1 MKKILIIGK
10 KSFLGSNLKMHLSK
24 SYKIHNYS
32 YEKIIYKN
40 EEFFNDYSHVIN
52 TSIHRNYIQ
61 KKYDIKYDLD
71 RNFIQKFKK
80 LNFFYV
86 FFNSRK
92 IYFPKE
98 NIKETSLILPI
109 NDYAKNKNITEKF
122 LIKKINN
129 KLISLRI
136 SNVIGKRRY
145 TNMRN
150 NHKLF
155 YDNFLEYKKNKK
167 KIIVNNEFKDF
178 ISIDQFSKIVGLII
192 KNRIKGIYNV
202 SLGKKIYISEIVKW
216 LDKKF
221 SKNIRFINSQKDSFT
236 LSNKKILKKIQINLT
251 KNQVKL
257 FCKKLI

>member
-1 MKKILIIGK
+1 
-10 KSFLGSNLKMHLSK
+10 
-24 SYKIHNYS
+24 
-32 YEKIIYKN
+32 
-40 EEFFNDYSHVIN
+40 
-52 TSIHRNYIQ
+52 
-61 KKYDIKYDLD
+61 
-71 RNFIQKFKK
+71 
-80 LNFFYV
+80 
-86 FFNSRK
+86 
-92 IYFPKE
+92 
-98 NIKETSLILPI
+98 
-109 NDYAKNKNITEKF
+109 
-122 LIKKINN
+122 
-129 KLISLRI
+129 
-136 SNVIGKRRY
+136 
-145 TNMRN
+145 MRN